1 MHTGMI
7 LINLQKAL
15 DTLDHKILIEN
26 MTCLGFK
33 TSVNKWFEFYLSS
46 RKFYVFADN
55 IFLEGRILNCVV
67 SQGSGLGPLLL
78 LIFLNNLL
86 QSLSES
92 VSYVY
97 AGSTCIFYQNK
108 DIQNWRCSNYRILN
122 TMRLICDKK
131 LSIHFEENKTKCILF
146 SKAKRLSKFNITYGN
161 NNIKQCHT
169 EEYLGC
175 HLNSNPRGRP
185 MAMKDLKKINAKLVG
200 RTNI

>member
-55 IFLEGRILNCVV
+55 IFLEGRILNCA
-67 SQGSGLGPLLL
+67 QGSGLSPLLL
-78 LIFLNNLL
+78 LIFPNNLL

-97 AGSTCIFYQNK
+97 AGSTCI
-108 DIQNWRCSNYRILN
+108 
-122 TMRLICDKK
+122 
-131 LSIHFEENKTKCILF
+131 SIKTKIFKVEGALTTEF
-146 SKAKRLSKFNITYGN
+146 STL
-161 NNIKQCHT
+161 
-169 EEYLGC
+169 
-175 HLNSNPRGRP
+175 
-185 MAMKDLKKINAKLVG
+185 
-200 RTNI
+200 